1 MQQWLQLYMLMAP
14 LWTSLRHVQTML
26 DMHKLLRPLAVDQ
39 RVVTIV
45 AVEELV
51 QELVL
56 VLGQVALVVVVQQ
69 PVLTA
74 AVEQQHCASTCVH
87 VLQHGEQHALN
98 TQRRLLLRSIL
109 LPMPTPAQLQ
119 QHHLQQPQSRQQAA
133 TRLQQ
138 TRLPQPLLQ
147 TH

>member
-1 MQQWLQLYMLMAP
+1 
-14 LWTSLRHVQTML
+14 ML
-26 DMHKLLRPLAVDQ
+26 DMPKLLRPLAVDQ
-39 RVVTIV
+39 RVVMIV

-51 QELVL
+51 LELELV
-56 VLGQVALVVVVQQ
+56 QVALVVVAAAAAVQQ

-87 VLQHGEQHALN
+87 VLQHGERHALN
-98 TQRRLLLRSIL
+98 THRRLLLRNIL
-109 LPMPTPAQLQ
+109 LPLPTPAQLQ
-119 QHHLQQPQSRQQAA
+119 QLHLQQPQSRRQAA